1 MGAGRWPRPGTLPTA
16 PRTGDSLGWV
26 CVSPALPPNPQAGER
41 WTTMG
46 APGDLEERGRPG
58 FCKIL
63 TCFPAISPGV
73 TAPARLLPWQGHWPL
88 LLLPHRLHRR
98 LVSRQPQT
106 GLSPSPP
113 APLCLPA
120 AVWEVGGQPS
130 ANQPWRL
137 PERGVK
143 GGQRRLCWAPPN
155 HHHSPHSHN

>member
-1 MGAGRWPRPGTLPTA
+1 MGTGRWPRPGTLPTA

-46 APGDLEERGRPG
+46 APGDLEERARPG

-73 TAPARLLPWQGHWPL
+73 TAPARLLPWRGHWPL
-88 LLLPHRLHRR
+88 PLLPHRLHRR
-98 LVSRQPQT
+98 LVSRQPRT

-120 AVWEVGGQPS
+120 TVWEVGGQPS